1 MECTSL
7 SGVRRIELD
16 GVLFD
21 ERRQGR
27 QVAQHARSI
36 AALDEDGQLAP
47 LASLGARS
55 YFRFIL
61 WSLFFV

>member
-21 ERRQGR
+21 ELHCR
-27 QVAQHARSI
+27 QVAQHAR